1 VVDNREAAATFPK
14 HIMCE
19 RPLGYIKGSPFVQ
32 APLDFR
38 RLPSQRVELLF
49 GVAEPIRNDMIIERY
64 KAGSQIMG
72 QKLLCKTE
80 WFGKEYYMF
89 EDVDG
94 TIYSTRIDE
103 DGNPV
108 WI

>member
-1 VVDNREAAATFPK
+1 MLGEA
-14 HIMCE
+14 
-19 RPLGYIKGSPFVQ
+19 Q
-32 APLDFR
+32 
-38 RLPSQRVELLF
+38 
-49 GVAEPIRNDMIIERY
+49 PIRIDMIIERY
-64 KAGSQIMG
+64 KAGSEIQG
-72 QKLLCKTE
+72 QKLLMKCE

-94 TIYSTRIDE
+94 TIYSTRIDG